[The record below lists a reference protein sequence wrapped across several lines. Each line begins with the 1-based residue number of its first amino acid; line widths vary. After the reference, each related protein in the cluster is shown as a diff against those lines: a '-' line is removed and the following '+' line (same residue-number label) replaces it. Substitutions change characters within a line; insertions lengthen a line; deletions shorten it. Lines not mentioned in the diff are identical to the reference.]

1 MKKILLSIIIIC
13 SCAQGSQAQSSDQIY
28 RQYIEKYKDIAI
40 EQMQKWKVPASITL
54 AQGLLESAAGRSR
67 LATEGNNHFGI
78 KCHSSW
84 KGGRIYAD
92 DEKSDE
98 CFRRYRTAR
107 ESYEDHSVF
116 LANGQRY
123 RSLFN
128 LKLTDYK
135 GWAKGLKAA
144 GYASNP
150 VYAQSLINLIERY
163 ELYRYDTATPSK
175 IHSTPVNGQPLHPIY
190 MYNKNYYLYARRG
203 DTYRT
208 IAQETGVSYRKLARY
223 NERDKN
229 DVLEEGEIV
238 WLEKKRS
245 KAPKEMKKRPHQVQ
259 PGESMYLISQKY
271 GVRLKSLYKL
281 NKLNPDEY
289 HIQVGDMIRVR

>member
-13 SCAQGSQAQSSDQIY
+13 SCAQGALAQSGDQAY
-28 RQYIEKYKDIAI
+28 RQYIEKYKDVAI
-40 EQMQKWKVPASITL
+40 EQMRKWKVPASITL

-78 KCHSSW
+78 KCHSTW
-84 KGGRIYAD
+84 KGGTIYAD
-92 DEKSDE
+92 DEKRDE
-98 CFRRYRTAR
+98 CFRRYRSAR

-123 RSLFN
+123 RGLFN
-128 LKLTDYK
+128 LKMTDYK
-135 GWAKGLKAA
+135 GWAHGLKAA

-150 VYAQSLINLIERY
+150 VYAQSLISIIERY
-163 ELYRYDTATPSK
+163 ELYRYDTASPGK

-190 MYNKNYYLYARRG
+190 IYNKNYYLYARRG

-208 IAQETGVSYRKLARY
+208 LSQETGVSYRKLARY

-229 DVLEEGEIV
+229 TVLEEGEIV
-238 WLEKKRS
+238 WLEKKRT
-245 KAPKEMKKRPHQVQ
+245 KAPKEMKNRPHHVQ
-259 PGESMYLISQKY
+259 PGESMYLIAQKY
-271 GVRLKSLYKL
+271 GIRLKSLYKL
-281 NKLNPDEY
+281 NKLDPNVY

>member
-1 MKKILLSIIIIC
+1 MKKFLLSLLIIC
-13 SCAQGSQAQSSDQIY
+13 SYARIGFAQSADQIY

-40 EQMQKWKVPASITL
+40 EQMQKWKIPASVTL

-98 CFRRYRTAR
+98 CFRRYRSAR

-128 LKLTDYK
+128 LKMTDYK

-150 VYAQSLINLIERY
+150 VYAQSLISLIERY
-163 ELYRYDTATPSK
+163 QLYRYDTATPGK
-175 IHSTPVNGQPLHPIY
+175 IHSTPVNGQPLHPIF

-203 DTYRT
+203 DTFRT

-229 DVLEEGEIV
+229 AVLDEGEIV
-238 WLEKKRS
+238 WLEKKRT
-245 KAPKEMKKRPHQVQ
+245 KAPKDMKNRPHQVQ
-259 PGESMYLISQKY
+259 TGESMYLIAQKY
-271 GVRLKSLYKL
+271 GIRLKSLYKL
-281 NKLNPDEY
+281 NNLKPDDY